1 MSNGKAALLSGKD
14 TVERLFQPPKLTL
27 EQLPGLAAVFEGLA
41 VTCTEHLREW
51 VTTPLSLLV
60 NGIELSSAWDVL
72 ESYEDCIAFI
82 YYAPGWDARIVI
94 GVDKR
99 LVYYLLEAIFG
110 GDGATAPFDDQRPLS
125 NLEMRMAKEI
135 TKISVDAMRKE
146 FAKIS
151 PTEFELERVET
162 TIEFTMMGQSDF
174 PVSVCQVLSQV
185 LDHGGRM
192 FIMMPQSAL
201 HQMRAKLQR
210 GTGGSTT
217 TADPVWTQRMGDGVA
232 RTMSHL
238 EAYLEGPVLTVEQV
252 ANFKIGQV
260 LEAKSGDF
268 GGVVLEC
275 DGTPLFECKLGQSR
289 GQMSL
294 RLEKALDPAEQF
306 LGEMIL
312 KSKQT

>member
-1 MSNGKAALLSGKD
+1 MSNGKN

-27 EQLPGLAAVFEGLA
+27 EQLPGLAACFEGLA

-99 LVYYLLEAIFG
+99 FIYYLLEAIYG

-135 TKISVDAMRKE
+135 SMISIESLSRE
-146 FAKIS
+146 FARIS
-151 PTEFELERVET
+151 PTEFELERVES

-192 FIMMPQSAL
+192 FIMIPQTAL

-210 GTGGSTT
+210 GTAGSTT
-217 TADPVWTQRMGDGVA
+217 TADPVWTQKMGDGVA
-232 RTMSHL
+232 RTMSNL
-238 EAYLEGPVLTVEQV
+238 EAYLEGPVLTVDQV
-252 ANFKIGQV
+252 ANFKVGQV
-260 LEAKSGDF
+260 LEAKSGNF
-268 GGVVLEC
+268 GGVMLEC
-275 DGTPLFECKLGQSR
+275 DGTALFECKLGQSR
-289 GQMSL
+289 GKISL
-294 RLEKALDPAEQF
+294 RLEKALDPTEQF

-312 KSKQT
+312 KAKRA